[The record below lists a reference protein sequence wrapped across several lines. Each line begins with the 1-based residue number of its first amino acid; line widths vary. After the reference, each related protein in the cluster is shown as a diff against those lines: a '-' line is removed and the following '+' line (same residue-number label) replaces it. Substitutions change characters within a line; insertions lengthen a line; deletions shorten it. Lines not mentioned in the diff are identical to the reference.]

1 MTEINDEV
9 LMAYADGTLDA
20 ETRAAV
26 EGHLA
31 ESPEDRD
38 LVERMR
44 RSAALL
50 AEAFDAPMKEAPPQA
65 LIDTIMGED
74 SNVVS
79 LGRRR
84 AGSGVWREWGS
95 LSVAASI
102 ALAVG
107 IGIGSWALGPG
118 GGLQGNTYLAL
129 GPIPTDSVLHQV
141 LETRPSGDALMLG
154 SGGQKMVTVLTFRD
168 ATGRPCREV
177 EMLPAQL
184 TDLPA
189 EVGIACRDDGGTWN
203 MEGAAE
209 VAVDLVREGDTF
221 KPVSGPDAETVE
233 AVLDAIGAG
242 QPLSPDEE
250 ARLLENAWR

>member
-1 MTEINDEV
+1 M
-9 LMAYADGTLDA
+9 
-20 ETRAAV
+20 
-26 EGHLA
+26 
-31 ESPEDRD
+31 
-38 LVERMR
+38 
-44 RSAALL
+44 
-50 AEAFDAPMKEAPPQA
+50 
-65 LIDTIMGED
+65 
-74 SNVVS
+74 
-79 LGRRR
+79 
-84 AGSGVWREWGS
+84 
-95 LSVAASI
+95 
-102 ALAVG
+102 
-107 IGIGSWALGPG
+107 
-118 GGLQGNTYLAL
+118 
-129 GPIPTDSVLHQV
+129 

-154 SGGQKMVTVLTFRD
+154 SGGQNMVTVLTFRD

>member
-20 ETRAAV
+20 EAREAV
-26 EGHLA
+26 EVRLA
-31 ESPEDRD
+31 ESPELRD
-38 LVERMR
+38 LVERMQ
-44 RSAALL
+44 RSADLL

-65 LIDTIMGED
+65 LIDTILGQD

-84 AGSGVWREWGS
+84 EGRGVWREWGG
-95 LSVAASI
+95 LSIAASI

-107 IGIGSWALGPG
+107 VGIGSLVLGPG
-118 GGLQGNTYLAL
+118 TGLQGNTYLAT
-129 GPIPTDSVLHQV
+129 GPVPQDSVLHQV
-141 LETRPSGDALMLG
+141 LETRASGDDLTLG
-154 SGGQKMVTVLTFRD
+154 SSGQRMVAVLTFRD

-177 EMLPAQL
+177 EMIHADL

-189 EVGIACRDDGGTWN
+189 EVGIACRDGGGSWT

-209 VAVDLVREGDTF
+209 VAVDLVREGDSF
-221 KPVSGPDAETVE
+221 KPVDGPDAETVE

-242 QPLSPDEE
+242 PALSPDEE

>member
-20 ETRAAV
+20 ESREAV
-26 EGHLA
+26 EARLA
-31 ESPEDRD
+31 ESPELRD

-44 RSAALL
+44 RSAELL
-50 AEAFDAPMKEAPPQA
+50 AEAYDAPMKEAPPQA
-65 LIDTIMGED
+65 LIDTILGAD

-84 AGSGVWREWGS
+84 EGRSAWREWGG
-95 LSVAASI
+95 LSIAASI

-107 IGIGSWALGPG
+107 IGIGSWVLGPG
-118 GGLQGNTYLAL
+118 SGLQGNSYLAL
-129 GPIPTDSVLHQV
+129 GPVPQDSVLHQV
-141 LETRPSGDALMLG
+141 LETRASGDALTLG

-168 ATGRPCREV
+168 AAGRPCREV
-177 EMLPAQL
+177 EMLPADL

-189 EVGIACRDDGGTWN
+189 EVGIACRDGGGIWT

-209 VAVDLVREGDTF
+209 VAVESVRDGDVF
-221 KPVSGPDAETVE
+221 RPVKGPEAKTVE
-233 AVLDAIGAG
+233 AVLDSIGAG

-250 ARLLENAWR
+250 ARLLEKAWR